1 MSEIDIWQIVSIQ
14 LTKDSRQ
21 KLMFKFISTFRL
33 QFLIIATFIGLFIL
47 MSQTHTNEGTSRFQS
62 VVQTLTYPLQASVNS
77 VASTFK
83 NLWNSYISL
92 IDVNEENKLLRQQL
106 LDIEEKMNQHI
117 ENSVQFLRLRNQ
129 LLFAS
134 KKITDKIFAE
144 IIGESADNNH
154 DISLINRGSNQLV
167 QRNYI
172 VLRKEGLVGR
182 IQSVSPFQSS
192 VQLITDHRSRVSSLI
207 QRNRIRGLIY
217 GTHKGLEM
225 RQINQHANIKIGDR
239 VISSGLGGLY
249 PKGLLIGWVKEI
261 RRQEHELFKTAIL
274 DSAVDF
280 NQIEEVFVIVPTKTD
295 SHLFIE

>member
-1 MSEIDIWQIVSIQ
+1 
-14 LTKDSRQ
+14 
-21 KLMFKFISTFRL
+21 MFKFISTFRL
-33 QFLIIATFIGLFIL
+33 QFLIIATFIGLFML

-261 RRQEHELFKTAIL
+261 RRQKHELFKTAIL

-280 NQIEEVFVIVPTKTD
+280 NQIEEVFVIVPSKTD

>member
-1 MSEIDIWQIVSIQ
+1 
-14 LTKDSRQ
+14 
-21 KLMFKFISTFRL
+21 MFKFISTFRL

-167 QRNYI
+167 QHNYV

-261 RRQEHELFKTAIL
+261 RHQKHELFKTAIL

-280 NQIEEVFVIVPTKTD
+280 NQIEEVFVIVPSKTD

>member
-1 MSEIDIWQIVSIQ
+1 
-14 LTKDSRQ
+14 
-21 KLMFKFISTFRL
+21 MFKFISTFRL
-33 QFLIIATFIGLFIL
+33 QFLIIATFIGLFML
-47 MSQTHTNEGTSRFQS
+47 MSETHTNEGTSRFQS

-83 NLWNSYISL
+83 NLWYSYISL

-106 LDIEEKMNQHI
+106 LDMEEKMNQHI
-117 ENSVQFLRLRNQ
+117 ENSVQFLRLRDQ

-134 KKITDKIFAE
+134 KKITEKIFAE

-167 QRNYI
+167 QRNYV

-192 VQLITDHRSRVSSLI
+192 VQLITDHRSRVSALI

-217 GTHKGLEM
+217 GTHEGLEM

-239 VISSGLGGLY
+239 IISSGLGGLY

-261 RRQEHELFKTAIL
+261 RRQKHELFKTAIL

-280 NQIEEVFVIVPTKTD
+280 NQIEEVFVIVPSITD

>member
-1 MSEIDIWQIVSIQ
+1 M
-14 LTKDSRQ
+14 
-21 KLMFKFISTFRL
+21 
-33 QFLIIATFIGLFIL
+33 
-47 MSQTHTNEGTSRFQS
+47 
-62 VVQTLTYPLQASVNS
+62 
-77 VASTFK
+77 
-83 NLWNSYISL
+83 
-92 IDVNEENKLLRQQL
+92 EER
-106 LDIEEKMNQHI
+106 MNQHI

-129 LLFAS
+129 LLFAR
-134 KKITDKIFAE
+134 KKIKGKIFAE

-167 QRNYI
+167 QRNYV

-192 VQLITDHRSRVSSLI
+192 VQLITDHRSRVPALI

-217 GTHKGLEM
+217 GTHEGLEM

-261 RRQEHELFKTAIL
+261 QHQKHELFKTAIV

-280 NQIEEVFVIVPTKTD
+280 NQIEEVFVIVPSKTD
-295 SHLFIE
+295 SHLFID

>member
-1 MSEIDIWQIVSIQ
+1 
-14 LTKDSRQ
+14 
-21 KLMFKFISTFRL
+21 MFKFISTFRL
-33 QFLIIATFIGLFIL
+33 QFLIIATFIGLFML
-47 MSQTHTNEGTSRFQS
+47 MSETHTNEGTSRFQS

-83 NLWNSYISL
+83 NLWYSYISL

-106 LDIEEKMNQHI
+106 LDMEEKMNQHI
-117 ENSVQFLRLRNQ
+117 ENSVQFLRLRDQ

-134 KKITDKIFAE
+134 KKITEKIFAE

-167 QRNYI
+167 QRNYV

-192 VQLITDHRSRVSSLI
+192 VQLITDHRSRVSALI

-217 GTHKGLEM
+217 GTHEGLEM

-239 VISSGLGGLY
+239 IISSGLGGLY

-261 RRQEHELFKTAIL
+261 RRQKHELFKTAIL

-280 NQIEEVFVIVPTKTD
+280 KQIEEVFVIVPSITD

>member
-1 MSEIDIWQIVSIQ
+1 
-14 LTKDSRQ
+14 
-21 KLMFKFISTFRL
+21 MFKFISTFRL
-33 QFLIIATFIGLFIL
+33 QFLIIATFIGLFML

-62 VVQTLTYPLQASVNS
+62 VVQTLTYPIQVSVNS

-83 NLWNSYISL
+83 HFWNSYISL
-92 IDVNEENKLLRQQL
+92 IDANEENKLLRQQL
-106 LDIEEKMNQHI
+106 LDIEEQMNQHI
-117 ENSVQFLRLRNQ
+117 ENSVQFLRLRDQ

-134 KKITDKIFAE
+134 KKITEKIFAE

-192 VQLITDHRSRVSSLI
+192 VQLITDHRSRVSALI
-207 QRNRIRGLIY
+207 QRNRIRGLTY
-217 GTHKGLEM
+217 GTHNGLEM

-261 RRQEHELFKTAIL
+261 RHQKHELFKTAIL

-280 NQIEEVFVIVPTKTD
+280 NQIEEVFVIVPSKTD
-295 SHLFIE
+295 SHLFID

>member
-1 MSEIDIWQIVSIQ
+1 
-14 LTKDSRQ
+14 
-21 KLMFKFISTFRL
+21 MFKFISTFRL
-33 QFLIIATFIGLFIL
+33 QFLIIATFIGLFML
-47 MSQTHTNEGTSRFQS
+47 MSETHTNEGTSRFQS

-77 VASTFK
+77 IASTFK
-83 NLWNSYISL
+83 NLWYSYISL

-106 LDIEEKMNQHI
+106 LDMEEKMNQHI

-134 KKITDKIFAE
+134 KKITEKIFAE

-167 QRNYI
+167 QRNYV

-192 VQLITDHRSRVSSLI
+192 VQLITDHRSRVSALI

-217 GTHKGLEM
+217 GTHEGLEM

-239 VISSGLGGLY
+239 IISSGLGGLY

-261 RRQEHELFKTAIL
+261 RHQKHELFKTAIL

-280 NQIEEVFVIVPTKTD
+280 KQIEEVFVIVPSKTD
-295 SHLFIE
+295 SHLFID

>member
-1 MSEIDIWQIVSIQ
+1 
-14 LTKDSRQ
+14 
-21 KLMFKFISTFRL
+21 MFKFISTFRL
-33 QFLIIATFIGLFIL
+33 QFLIIATFIVLFML
-47 MSQTHTNEGTSRFQS
+47 MSESHTNEGTSRFQS

-261 RRQEHELFKTAIL
+261 RRQKHELFKTAIL

-280 NQIEEVFVIVPTKTD
+280 NQIEEVFVIVPSKTD

>member
-1 MSEIDIWQIVSIQ
+1 
-14 LTKDSRQ
+14 
-21 KLMFKFISTFRL
+21 MFKFINTYRL
-33 QFLIIATFIGLFIL
+33 QFLIIATFIGLFLL

-62 VVQTLTYPLQASVNS
+62 VVQTVTYPLQASVHS
-77 VASTFK
+77 IASTFK
-83 NLWNSYISL
+83 NLWYSYISL
-92 IDVNEENKLLRQQL
+92 IDVNEENKFLRQQL
-106 LDIEEKMNQHI
+106 LDMEERMNQHI

-129 LLFAS
+129 LLFAR
-134 KKITDKIFAE
+134 KKFKEKIFAE

-167 QRNYI
+167 QRNYV

-192 VQLITDHRSRVSSLI
+192 VQLIKDHRSRVPALI

-217 GTHKGLEM
+217 GTREGLEM

-249 PKGLLIGWVKEI
+249 PKGLLIGWVNEI
-261 RRQEHELFKTAIL
+261 HHQKHELFKTAIL

-280 NQIEEVFVIVPTKTD
+280 NQIEEVFVIVPSKTD
-295 SHLFIE
+295 SHLFID

>member
-1 MSEIDIWQIVSIQ
+1 
-14 LTKDSRQ
+14 
-21 KLMFKFISTFRL
+21 MFKFISTFRL
-33 QFLIIATFIGLFIL
+33 QFLIIATFIGLFML

>member
-1 MSEIDIWQIVSIQ
+1 
-14 LTKDSRQ
+14 
-21 KLMFKFISTFRL
+21 MFKFISTFRL
-33 QFLIIATFIGLFIL
+33 QFLIIATFIGLFML
-47 MSQTHTNEGTSRFQS
+47 MSETHTNEGTSRFQS

-83 NLWNSYISL
+83 NLWYSYISL

-106 LDIEEKMNQHI
+106 LDMEEKMNQHI
-117 ENSVQFLRLRNQ
+117 ENSVQFLRLRDQ

-134 KKITDKIFAE
+134 KKITEKIFAE

-167 QRNYI
+167 QRNYV

-192 VQLITDHRSRVSSLI
+192 VQLITDHRSRVSALI

-225 RQINQHANIKIGDR
+225 RQINKHANIKIGDR

-261 RRQEHELFKTAIL
+261 RRQKHELFKTAIL

-280 NQIEEVFVIVPTKTD
+280 NQIEEVFVIVPSITD

>member
-1 MSEIDIWQIVSIQ
+1 
-14 LTKDSRQ
+14 
-21 KLMFKFISTFRL
+21 MFKFISTFRL
-33 QFLIIATFIGLFIL
+33 QFLIIATFIGLFML
-47 MSQTHTNEGTSRFQS
+47 MSETHTNEGTSRFQS

-117 ENSVQFLRLRNQ
+117 ENSVQFLRLRDQ

-134 KKITDKIFAE
+134 KKLTEKIFAE

-154 DISLINRGSNQLV
+154 DLSLINRGSNQLV
-167 QRNYI
+167 QRNFI

-225 RQINQHANIKIGDR
+225 RQINKHANIKIGDR

-261 RRQEHELFKTAIL
+261 RRQKHELFKTAIL

-280 NQIEEVFVIVPTKTD
+280 NQIEEVFVIVPSITD

>member
-1 MSEIDIWQIVSIQ
+1 
-14 LTKDSRQ
+14 
-21 KLMFKFISTFRL
+21 MFKFINTYRL
-33 QFLIIATFIGLFIL
+33 QFLILATFIGLFLL

-62 VVQTLTYPLQASVNS
+62 VVQTVTYPLQASVHS
-77 VASTFK
+77 IASTFK
-83 NLWNSYISL
+83 NLWYSYILL
-92 IDVNEENKLLRQQL
+92 IDVNEENKFLRQQL
-106 LDIEEKMNQHI
+106 LDMEERMNQHI

-129 LLFAS
+129 LLFAR
-134 KKITDKIFAE
+134 KKIKEKIFAE

-154 DISLINRGSNQLV
+154 NISLINRGSNQLV
-167 QRNYI
+167 QRNYV

-192 VQLITDHRSRVSSLI
+192 VQLITDHRSRVPALI

-217 GTHKGLEM
+217 GTHEGLEM

-261 RRQEHELFKTAIL
+261 QHQKHELFKTAIV

-280 NQIEEVFVIVPTKTD
+280 NQIEEVFVIVPSKTD
-295 SHLFIE
+295 SHLFID

>member
-1 MSEIDIWQIVSIQ
+1 
-14 LTKDSRQ
+14 
-21 KLMFKFISTFRL
+21 MFKFISTFRL

-280 NQIEEVFVIVPTKTD
+280 NQIEEVFVIVPSKTD